1 MNDRDWEMLLTRIR
15 ARKCTPFL
23 GAGACAGTL
32 PLGRDIARA
41 WAGEDGYPLEDSE
54 DLTRV
59 AQFLGV
65 LHEDAMWPKDK
76 IRDELLGIGPPDFSR
91 PDEPHAVL
99 AGLPLPVYL
108 TSNYDDF
115 MVKALEYR
123 RRSPLMDFCRWN
135 TRVADDPG
143 HLKDEALVPSV
154 EAPVVFHLH
163 GHLGEAASIV
173 LTEDDYLDFL
183 VAVARDRDLLPHQ
196 IRKALADSSLL
207 FIGYKLADWSF
218 RVIHRGL
225 VTSGEPSLR
234 RLSVT
239 VQLRPSEEAEKYL
252 DEYFGAMHV
261 RVYWG
266 TATEFAAELHERWEA
281 FERRG

>member
-32 PLGRDIARA
+32 PLGGDIARA
-41 WAGEDGYPLEDSE
+41 WAGEDGYPLDDSE

-115 MVKALEYR
+115 MVRALEYR

-173 LTEDDYLDFL
+173 LTEDSLISEPLQIRSATARCPPCSKACRSRGLESPGRREASRAAGRNYTTRNR
-183 VAVARDRDLLPHQ
+183 APARDNG
-196 IRKALADSSLL
+196 
-207 FIGYKLADWSF
+207 F
-218 RVIHRGL
+218 
-225 VTSGEPSLR
+225 
-234 RLSVT
+234 
-239 VQLRPSEEAEKYL
+239 RPSWN
-252 DEYFGAMHV
+252 G
-261 RVYWG
+261 
-266 TATEFAAELHERWEA
+266 RWSTL
-281 FERRG
+281 